1 MSQSSINTN
10 IEFTLNGQSINAPVE
25 WRDIEI
31 SASFDQDSVQP
42 NISIDSF
49 RFVNTDKQKASK
61 ILRDWIT
68 NDNPGIFHGVP
79 FEIKGSNNQN
89 ILNVFEGYVNLANDV
104 SLLEDGSTV
113 ANIVKKEGLDSLN
126 DKLEALTW
134 GYLEL
139 IGAVNSA
146 DYQTI
151 DYVVEKKFNFFE
163 ILMSNIVLFLLI
175 KELVESI
182 KDLAKQINDAFGH
195 AAGGISGPA
204 ASAAWVITAIIIQ
217 ALYTAL
223 IAVAV
228 INLGNQLIELL
239 LPRVRQHKCIQLRRA
254 LEIISNHIGLNLVSP
269 LTELDNVYYLPSNQ
283 RQDDVSFLSGLITQ
297 LKGTPSGIP
306 NLVDYGYNCRDFFN
320 LVQEMT
326 FSKAQVDNGDLQ
338 LRTVSDPYWIKTA
351 TYVIPDVLVEE
362 EKFNTDELKS
372 RFALLFQI
380 DQRDDWTI
388 DNYLGTAYERV
399 TDAVSTP
406 IIDAKFINGLDE
418 HNIFASLGNRK
429 DQLNGLE
436 NILKNVAQF
445 LDGVVNTLG
454 ASSNLTSKITNKI
467 GVLKVSDN
475 NHTKPKLL
483 YLAGNKMPV
492 NHRSLFSA
500 KVLYDKY
507 YVEKS
512 FVANNYHGQKKV
524 FKSVR
529 IPFGLEAFLKLITN
543 SYCYDSTNKLSKVT
557 NIQWNLFGDFAVIDY
572 WYREV
577 YTTNLNESFI
587 EQP

>member
-1 MSQSSINTN
+1 MSQSSINTSLT
-10 IEFTLNGQSINAPVE
+10 FTLNGQTINAPVE
-25 WRDIEI
+25 WRDIQI
-31 SASFDQDSVQP
+31 SASFDEDSVQA

-49 RFVNTDKQKASK
+49 RFVNTDTQKASK
-61 ILRDWIT
+61 ILRDWII

-79 FEIKGSNNQN
+79 FEIKGFNNQN

-113 ANIVKKEGLDSLN
+113 ANIIKKEGLDSLN
-126 DKLEALTW
+126 DRLEALTW
-134 GYLEL
+134 GYLEI
-139 IGAVNSA
+139 IGAVTSA

-175 KELVESI
+175 KELIESV

-195 AAGGISGPA
+195 GAGGISGPA
-204 ASAAWVITAIIIQ
+204 ASAAWTITAIIIQ

-228 INLGNQLIELL
+228 INLGNKLIELL

-269 LTELDNVYYLPSNQ
+269 ITELDNVYFLPSNNN
-283 RQDDVSFLSGLITQ
+283 QDEVSFLSGLITQ
-297 LKGTPSGIP
+297 LKGTSTGVP
-306 NLVDYGYNCRDFFN
+306 NVVDYGYNCRDFFS
-320 LVQEMT
+320 LVQELT
-326 FSKAQVDNGDLQ
+326 YSKVQVVNGDLQ
-338 LRTVSDPYWIKTA
+338 LRTVSDPYWVKTA
-351 TYVIPDVLVEE
+351 NYTMPDVLVEE
-362 EKFNTDELKS
+362 QKFNTEELRS

-388 DNYLGTAYERV
+388 DNYLGTAYERI

-406 IIDAKFINGLDE
+406 ILDAKFISGLDE

-429 DQLNGLE
+429 DKLNGLE
-436 NILKNVAQF
+436 HVLKNVAQF
-445 LDGVVNTLG
+445 LDGVVNSLG

-467 GVLKVSDN
+467 GILKVSDN

-483 YLAGNKMPV
+483 YLAGNKMPL

-500 KVLYDKY
+500 KVMYDKY

-512 FVANNYHGQKKV
+512 FVANNWHSQKEVYKG
-524 FKSVR
+524 VR
-529 IPFGLEAFLKLITN
+529 IPFGLESFLKLIDN
-543 SYCYDSTNKLSKVT
+543 SYFYDNSNRLGKVM
-557 NIQWNLFGDFAVIDY
+557 NIEWSLDGDFAVVDY
-572 WYREV
+572 WIREV
-577 YTTNLNESFI
+577 YTTNLKESFI
-587 EQP
+587 ETP